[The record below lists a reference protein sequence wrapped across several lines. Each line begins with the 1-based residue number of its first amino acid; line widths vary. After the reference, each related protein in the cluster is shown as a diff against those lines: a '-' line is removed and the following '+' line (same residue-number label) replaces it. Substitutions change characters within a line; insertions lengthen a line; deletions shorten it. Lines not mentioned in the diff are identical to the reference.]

1 VSGPTTYVHGCDTA
15 YVGSGCVL
23 LLPPDAAGSVDD
35 LWPLVRDGAGI
46 DVVLEALA
54 VRGMRAMGPF
64 ALLNGRRV
72 VLRGSGRAMLLDTG
86 QELTGAPFMTWAEH
100 GVDDG
105 QQIRLSVGDATDLAG
120 GPELPIVAGVV
131 RVASVTVPVDGAA
144 PGPVPLAEPE
154 SAPGPVRE
162 PVLAPVPDRQP
173 REVPG
178 PEPVARVPDPSVS
191 PETVAPDWTG
201 QGAPAAQAPGLVDGI
216 PDFGSPRAEE
226 TYDHLFG
233 ETVHRD
239 LEEAGVRPVEPDP
252 EGPVAALDTDH
263 DGSTVLRAD
272 IAALRA
278 GAPAS
283 GAPQVLG
290 IRCPAG
296 HGNPPASVDCRR
308 CGASLPDVDP
318 VPIPRPS
325 LGRLCVSDGSQVEL
339 DRSVLIGRQP
349 TASRFS
355 AEELPHLLRVGGQ
368 QQDISR
374 THAEVR
380 VEDWNVLV
388 VDLSS
393 NGTWLVRPGVEPQRL
408 HRDEPVLVL
417 PGSVLDLGDGVTIRY
432 ETGEP

>member
-1 VSGPTTYVHGCDTA
+1 
-15 YVGSGCVL
+15 
-23 LLPPDAAGSVDD
+23 
-35 LWPLVRDGAGI
+35 
-46 DVVLEALA
+46 
-54 VRGMRAMGPF
+54 
-64 ALLNGRRV
+64 
-72 VLRGSGRAMLLDTG
+72 
-86 QELTGAPFMTWAEH
+86 
-100 GVDDG
+100 
-105 QQIRLSVGDATDLAG
+105 
-120 GPELPIVAGVV
+120 
-131 RVASVTVPVDGAA
+131 VT
-144 PGPVPLAEPE
+144 
-154 SAPGPVRE
+154 
-162 PVLAPVPDRQP
+162 
-173 REVPG
+173 
-178 PEPVARVPDPSVS
+178 
-191 PETVAPDWTG
+191 PDWTE
-201 QGAPAAQAPGLVDGI
+201 QGAPAAPATGLVDGI
-216 PDFGSPRAEE
+216 PDFGAPRAEE

-239 LEEAGVRPVEPDP
+239 LEEAGVRPAEPDP
-252 EGPVAALDTDH
+252 EGPGTALDTDH

-278 GAPAS
+278 GAPAAPPAA
-283 GAPQVLG
+283 GVPQVLG
-290 IRCPAG
+290 ILCPMG
-296 HGNPPASVDCRR
+296 HGNPPASLDCRR

-318 VPIPRPS
+318 VLIPRPS

-355 AEELPHLLRVGGQ
+355 ADELPHLLRVGGQ

-393 NGTWLVRPGVEPQRL
+393 NGTWLVRPGVDPQRL

-417 PGSVLDLGDGVTIRY
+417 PGSVLDLGDGITIRY